1 MYIHT
6 ADVGGWGLEVF
17 AALMFHVANV
27 CAEKQ
32 HYYDYDYDY
41 YANLNLLYARYTCI
55 LLVAKTEIANT

>member
-1 MYIHT
+1 MSQMS
-6 ADVGGWGLEVF
+6 AQK
-17 AALMFHVANV
+17 
-27 CAEKQ
+27 KQ